1 MFKYQLTF
9 LIYLLLYTLILH
21 TYQGPQYYLTNDTND
36 FILMIGV
43 IHSMTPS
50 PMATYTNIAS
60 LWSVMHVLIY
70 SL

>member
-1 MFKYQLTF
+1 M
-9 LIYLLLYTLILH
+9 
-21 TYQGPQYYLTNDTND
+21 YQGPQYYLTNDTND

-43 IHSMTPS
+43 IHSMTPA

-60 LWSVMHVLIY
+60 MWSILLGLIF